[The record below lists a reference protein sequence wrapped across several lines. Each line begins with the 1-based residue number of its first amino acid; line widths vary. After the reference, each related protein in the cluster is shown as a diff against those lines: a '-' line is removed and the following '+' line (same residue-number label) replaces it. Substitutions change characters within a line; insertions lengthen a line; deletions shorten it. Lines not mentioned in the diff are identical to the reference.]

1 MNVILFGATGMVGQ
15 GVLRECLQDSRVDRI
30 LLIVRDPTG
39 STSPKLTELIHEN
52 FFDWTSVEDQ
62 LSGYDTCF
70 FCLGVSAVG
79 MKEAEYRR
87 ITHDLTL
94 SVADVLVHHSVKTFI
109 YVSGQGTNEHSRAM
123 WARVKGVT
131 ESALQQ
137 LPFAQ
142 VFCFR
147 PGYIQPLHGVRS
159 KIGWYNA
166 FYAALGWAYPI
177 LRRIAARFV
186 TSTEEVGRA
195 MISVAAQ
202 GYPKSVLETVDIAAA
217 AQRP

>member
-1 MNVILFGATGMVGQ
+1 MNIILFGGTGMVGQ
-15 GVLRECLQDSRVDRI
+15 GVLRECLQDPRVEHV
-30 LLIVRDPTG
+30 LLVVRHATG
-39 STSPKLTELIHEN
+39 TTSSKLTELAHEN

-62 LSGYDTCF
+62 FNGYDACF

-79 MKEAEYRR
+79 MNEAEYRR

-94 SVADVLVHHSVKTFI
+94 SVAGVLVRHGVKTFT

-123 WARVKGVT
+123 WARVKGMT
-131 ESALQQ
+131 ESELQQ

-159 KIGWYNA
+159 KVGWYNA
-166 FYAALGWAYPI
+166 VYSALGWAYPV
-177 LRRIAARFV
+177 LKRLAGRIM
-186 TSTEEVGRA
+186 TSTEEIGRA
-195 MISVAAQ
+195 MISVAAH
-202 GYPKSVLETVDIAAA
+202 GYPKPVLDTVDIATA
-217 AQRP
+217 AQRS